1 MGKGWQ
7 AEGGAL
13 SSSQSPKWTHSER
26 SAVGG
31 AVKPGFFFF
40 FFPFPTATEVLSGWG
55 QCPELRLLGHTGP
68 Y

>member
-1 MGKGWQ
+1 MGKARQ

-13 SSSQSPKWTHSER
+13 SSSQSPKCGTHSER

-40 FFPFPTATEVLSGWG
+40 LPFPTATEVLSGWG
-55 QCPELRLLGHTGP
+55 QCPELRLLGHTAP

>member
-40 FFPFPTATEVLSGWG
+40 FFPSQPPPKF
-55 QCPELRLLGHTGP
+55 
-68 Y
+68 